1 MHPPVALARVGGAEA
16 ALLVGWARPASWLL
30 ALLLVAIRSLLWL
43 FAVSRFLRADRAS
56 R

>member
-1 MHPPVALARVGGAEA
+1 LAWPGSEGPRPRS
-16 ALLVGWARPASWLL
+16 LVGWARPASWLL

-43 FAVSRFLRADRAS
+43 FVVSRFLRADRAS